1 MKNYSLLLASLAT
14 AALFTTPALADST
27 PACST
32 CPTCAAKLTAE
43 PYPIKVVNPTN
54 LPRDFVKSTINVA
67 LTVDEKGVPSEVRTL
82 GPVDRR
88 VAARVVSAVSQWR
101 FSPKVVNG
109 VPVSGRC
116 VLPIELT
123 GVEST

>member
-1 MKNYSLLLASLAT
+1 MKKYSLLLATLAT
-14 AALFTTPALADST
+14 AALFTTPALANST
-27 PACST
+27 ST
-32 CPTCAAKLTAE
+32 CPRCGAARDTAK

-67 LTVDEKGVPSEVRTL
+67 LTVDEKGVPSDVHTL

-101 FSPKVVNG
+101 FSPKVVDG

-123 GVEST
+123 GVEGT